1 MAQMGESSCCRF
13 AQADPEIVAQIVCT
27 YSDALVR
34 FAYSY
39 VKDSAAAEDV
49 AGDAVALL
57 FVKKKR
63 FENEQKLRAWLY
75 KSVRSKAIDYLRR
88 HKKYVPLEDVENV
101 LCTHSTE
108 DEILRRQRDE
118 TVYKCINRLPECY
131 QTVILLTYF
140 EGFSLEV
147 ARHIMGKNV
156 KQMYNIHA
164 RAKIALRELLEKE
177 GITHEDL

>member
-1 MAQMGESSCCRF
+1 MAQIGESSCRRF
-13 AQADPEIVAQIVCT
+13 VQADPETVAQIVRT

-34 FAYSY
+34 FVYSY

-49 AGDAVALL
+49 AGDTVALL
-57 FVKKKR
+57 FVKGKR

-75 KSVRSKAIDYLRR
+75 KVARSKAVDYLRR
-88 HKKYVPLEDVENV
+88 HKNEVPLEDVENV
-101 LCTHSTE
+101 LCTKSAE
-108 DEILRRQRDE
+108 EELLRRQRDE
-118 TVYKCINRLPECY
+118 TVYICIQRLPADY
-131 QTVILLTYF
+131 RTLLLLTYF

-147 ARHIMGKNV
+147 ARHIMGKSV

>member
-1 MAQMGESSCCRF
+1 MAQIGESSCRRF
-13 AQADPEIVAQIVCT
+13 SQADQDTVAQVVRT
-27 YSDALVR
+27 YSDSLVR

-39 VKDSAAAEDV
+39 VKDAAAAEDV
-49 AGDAVALL
+49 AGDAIALL
-57 FVKKKR
+57 FIKGKH

-75 KSVRSKAIDYLRR
+75 KSARSKAIDYLRR

-101 LCTHSTE
+101 LCTESAE
-108 DEILRRQRDE
+108 DKVLRRQRDE
-118 TVYKCINRLPECY
+118 TVYICINRLPESY
-131 QTVILLTYF
+131 RTVLLLTYF

-156 KQMYNIHA
+156 KQMYNIHT
-164 RAKIALRELLEKE
+164 RAEIALRELLEKE